1 MGAPAYAG
9 AHVGIPVDVLEAD
22 FGEVEDI
29 ADVALAWGEDEEDS
43 EVELVCNKLDEDVNF
58 VEELCERLDAEVI
71 SVYIACEIEKLDE
84 EVILVDVWEVL
95 DEDSTG
101 GYRLWRA

>member
-1 MGAPAYAG
+1 
-9 AHVGIPVDVLEAD
+9 
-22 FGEVEDI
+22 
-29 ADVALAWGEDEEDS
+29 
-43 EVELVCNKLDEDVNF
+43 VELVCNKLDEDVNF